1 MTLKDLRE
9 KDGDVLRA
17 EDVAKYLHVAPQL
30 LREQAREDP
39 SKLGFRV
46 IVIGTQTLIPKRPF
60 VQFMMGEKQIVQIQD
75 EEDGIKLRRYP
86 RWQIRSSE
94 SLPSDCV
101 VLD

>member
-17 EDVAKYLHVAPQL
+17 EDVAKYLHVSPQL

-46 IVIGTQTLIPKRPF
+46 IVIGTQTLIPKLPF
-60 VQFMMGEKQIVQIQD
+60 VQFMKGENKFVHLIPD
-75 EEDGIKLRRYP
+75 HREDI
-86 RWQIRSSE
+86 WQ
-94 SLPSDCV
+94 
-101 VLD
+101 